1 MYTTNRNFVW
11 TFIIQIPYIR
21 GSTNTGLALEMM
33 RKDMFD
39 HRRGDR
45 PNVDNVCIVITDGD
59 SDDYDYTISKGYLF
73 LHVQ

>member
-1 MYTTNRNFVW
+1 MYTTNKNFVW

>member
-1 MYTTNRNFVW
+1 MYTTNKNFVW

-59 SDDYDYTISKGYLF
+59 SDDYDYTISKGFLF